1 MTDPYDP
8 SRHSGEI
15 EPLTEQLLLDAGWYV
30 QNASARNRDSEP
42 ELIRGQDRDLLDP
55 DIFACRNGT
64 SVWVEVKEFTE
75 SYYTSS
81 RSQEEYG
88 LRVDKTD
95 RYQKLAT
102 VSSIPVWLFMFEVDA
117 GVLYAGNIG
126 SIELLDSINP
136 DAVRQRYGEPMTW
149 IPKHS
154 LQPVDVSQDQL
165 PSAFSHDITVD
176 TGTDVNSLLTAS
188 AESKSERKV
197 KIESEAK
204 PEAEV
209 DLDATVE
216 AGTDHGIAEDTSVPI
231 IEYVEE
237 SRQSDITTRDW
248 S

>member
-42 ELIRGQDRDLLDP
+42 ELIRGQDRHLLDP
-55 DIFACRNGT
+55 DVFACRNGT

-75 SYYTSS
+75 SYYTSP

-102 VSSIPVWLFMFEVDA
+102 VSSIPVWLFIFEVDA
-117 GVLYAGNIG
+117 GVLYAGDID

-165 PSAFSHDITVD
+165 PSAFSHDIAVD
-176 TGTDVNSLLTAS
+176 TGTDVNSLLSAS
-188 AESKSERKV
+188 AGHEA
-197 KIESEAK
+197 EAK
-204 PEAEV
+204 AESRV
-209 DLDATVE
+209 DRNTTVE
-216 AGTDHGIAEDTSVPI
+216 AGTDHGIAEDASVPI

-237 SRQSDITTRDW
+237 SRQSDITTKDW